1 MRTAQ
6 LGDRVSV
13 HFVKRAQSGAVTS
26 SRGRAP
32 LEVMVGV
39 DDRRLPGLGI
49 ALVGLGEGEQVKVL
63 VPAERAYGQPRPA
76 RVRRLARARFPAGQ
90 PLTTGSWVR
99 LVDRKGRR
107 RRVRILEVSDTA
119 VVVDCNHPWAGQGV
133 ALEVQIVSILAPVG
147 EPDGR

>member
-6 LGDRVSV
+6 LGDRVHV
-13 HFVKRAQSGAVTS
+13 HYVKRAQGGAVS
-26 SRGRAP
+26 ASRDRAP

-39 DDRRLPGLGI
+39 EDRRLPGLGA
-49 ALVGLGEGEQVKVL
+49 ALVGLGEGEQVRVL

-76 RVRRLARARFPAGQ
+76 RVRRLARARFPAGH
-90 PLTTGSWVR
+90 PLKTGGWVHV
-99 LVDRKGRR
+99 VDRKGRR

-133 ALEVQIVSILAPVG
+133 TLEVRIVSILTPVG